1 MTVQFVPGRR
11 ADSVD
16 IIEHKCKQNIFE
28 RISQIQIKISWT
40 CMYRTLYEYAENFRH
55 GIVIVAEQTN

>member
-16 IIEHKCKQNIFE
+16 IIEHKYKQNIIE
-28 RISQIQIKISWT
+28 RISQIQIKIACT
-40 CMYRTLYEYAENFRH
+40 CLYRTFYEYAENFRH
-55 GIVIVAEQTN
+55 GILIVAEQTN